1 MDSDVFI
8 GNFVVF
14 LLVVFNTKY
23 IFPQMDADNPAEGAD
38 LISIRRGFPQN
49 EPVIFTGYSVL
60 FPMVIIRAGLNFGGI
75 KIVSHA

>member
-1 MDSDVFI
+1 
-8 GNFVVF
+8 
-14 LLVVFNTKY
+14 
-23 IFPQMDADNPAEGAD
+23 MDADNPAEGAD

-75 KIVSHA
+75 KSVSHA